1 MKAIQNKILLGV
13 ISGLLVFTV
22 VISSIVVNMTHMI
35 MQKDADRLLNNVCK
49 KEAAYINDILGDVE
63 KSAKVMEYYA
73 TTGISELEDLR
84 DKEHRTAYI
93 ESAKK
98 MFKEV
103 AENTSGIE
111 GYFLR
116 INPEYSDGTTGF
128 VYLHYRHNIFK
139 ESTLMDLTKYSERY
153 SPNVE
158 YDGDG
163 FCGCAGGIDSLHN
176 LYYG

>member
-1 MKAIQNKILLGV
+1 MESIQNKILLGV

-22 VISSIVVNMTHMI
+22 VISSIVVNMTHTI

-98 MFKEV
+98 
-103 AENTSGIE
+103 
-111 GYFLR
+111 
-116 INPEYSDGTTGF
+116 
-128 VYLHYRHNIFK
+128 
-139 ESTLMDLTKYSERY
+139 
-153 SPNVE
+153 
-158 YDGDG
+158 
-163 FCGCAGGIDSLHN
+163 C
-176 LYYG
+176 

>member
-1 MKAIQNKILLGV
+1 MVHLMSAGVKYTPEETYDFWYNRIHPDYVEQVQDYLKNMMRGDKAVQKEFVWNHPQYGNIVLRFGGKCVKKFN
-13 ISGLLVFTV
+13 GLLVFTV

-98 MFKEV
+98 
-103 AENTSGIE
+103 
-111 GYFLR
+111 
-116 INPEYSDGTTGF
+116 
-128 VYLHYRHNIFK
+128 
-139 ESTLMDLTKYSERY
+139 
-153 SPNVE
+153 
-158 YDGDG
+158 
-163 FCGCAGGIDSLHN
+163 C
-176 LYYG
+176 